1 MKNVMSRSMINEARW
16 RASRCGLLSIFEGNI
31 FLTLFIVT
39 IPDQERG
46 TSHLT
51 HKISRAVWWKISEG
65 KFVTNQFGSLPD
77 SSTNALIRDLIESE
91 TALRIL
97 REKAISEMSDARIVE
112 APLPFEPI
120 HVWLTWTMGG
130 NKVDH

>member
-1 MKNVMSRSMINEARW
+1 MRSVVRNLFVG
-16 RASRCGLLSIFEGNI
+16 SLSIFECKI
-31 FLTLFIVT
+31 FLTLFMDT

-46 TSHLT
+46 TSNLT
-51 HKISRAVWWKISEG
+51 HKMSRAMWWKISEG
-65 KFVTNQFGSLPD
+65 KFVANQFGSLPD
-77 SSTNALIRDLIESE
+77 SSTNALIRDLVESE
-91 TALRIL
+91 TVLRIL
-97 REKAISEMSDARIVE
+97 REKAISETPDATIVE